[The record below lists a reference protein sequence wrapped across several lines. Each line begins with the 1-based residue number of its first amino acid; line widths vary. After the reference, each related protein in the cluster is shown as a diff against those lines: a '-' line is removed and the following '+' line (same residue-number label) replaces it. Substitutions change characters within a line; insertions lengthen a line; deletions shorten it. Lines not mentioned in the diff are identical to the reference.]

1 MCVCSLAQL
10 FVTLCDPKDCKLP
23 GSPVHGIF
31 QARIQKWVANS
42 YSRGSSQPRDQTHIS
57 CVYCVAGR
65 FFTWAIGEA
74 LTDERNQ
81 TRHKQMERYNML
93 LLWKSQ
99 YCENNCTNQT
109 NLQIHCN
116 TSQITNGVFHR
127 TRTRRFTICME
138 TQKTLKSQ
146 SNFEKEKQ
154 SWRNEAPW
162 LQTVRQSY
170 SNQNGID

>member
-1 MCVCSLAQL
+1 
-10 FVTLCDPKDCKLP
+10 
-23 GSPVHGIF
+23 
-31 QARIQKWVANS
+31 
-42 YSRGSSQPRDQTHIS
+42 
-57 CVYCVAGR
+57 
-65 FFTWAIGEA
+65 
-74 LTDERNQ
+74 
-81 TRHKQMERYNML
+81 ML

-116 TSQITNGVFHR
+116 TSQITNGIFHR
-127 TRTRRFTICME
+127 TRTKRFTICME
-138 TQKTLKSQ
+138 TQKTLQSQ

>member
-1 MCVCSLAQL
+1 
-10 FVTLCDPKDCKLP
+10 
-23 GSPVHGIF
+23 
-31 QARIQKWVANS
+31 
-42 YSRGSSQPRDQTHIS
+42 
-57 CVYCVAGR
+57 
-65 FFTWAIGEA
+65 
-74 LTDERNQ
+74 
-81 TRHKQMERYNML
+81 ML

-99 YCENNCTNQT
+99 YCENNGTNQT

-127 TRTRRFTICME
+127 TRTKRFTICME
-138 TQKTLKSQ
+138 TQKTLQSQ